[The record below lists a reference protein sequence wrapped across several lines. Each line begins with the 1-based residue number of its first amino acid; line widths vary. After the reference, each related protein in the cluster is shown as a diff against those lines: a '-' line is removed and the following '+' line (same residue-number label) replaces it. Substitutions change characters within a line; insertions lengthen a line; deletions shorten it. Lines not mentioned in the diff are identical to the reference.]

1 MRIALPIFGVIFLI
15 PTLALALVYF
25 VLGLV
30 FAIIFSIA
38 ECFIKDKQSHGRNN
52 LNRFENVV
60 NGFLD
65 IIKSYI
71 QTMFLYKR

>member
-15 PTLALALVYF
+15 PTFSLALIYLAV
-25 VLGLV
+25 GLF

-38 ECFIKDKQSHGRNN
+38 ECFIKDSQSHGRNN
-52 LNRFENVV
+52 LNRFENVI
-60 NGFLD
+60 NSFLD
-65 IIKSYI
+65 IVKSYI

>member
-1 MRIALPIFGVIFLI
+1 MRVALSIFGVILLI
-15 PTLALALVYF
+15 PTFALALVYLM
-25 VLGLV
+25 LGLL

-52 LNRFENVV
+52 LNRFENVA
-60 NGFLD
+60 NGFLE
-65 IIKSYI
+65 ILKSYI

>member
-1 MRIALPIFGVIFLI
+1 MRIALPIFGVIFLL

-25 VLGLV
+25 VIGLL